1 MASTREAAIQLRTY
15 PAFPAAPHRGG
26 GEPVLFIAFFLRNPR
41 GGGLPSEE
49 AYLHGPLMSAQ
60 RLTSKAHMS
69 DPRWRDARPSRSYG
83 GEPGGRTPRREPRGS
98 DPRRAGDGP
107 GRGDDGATRPRPAQG
122 DPTQPVAPPRAEAR
136 ATGARATGAR
146 ATEARAAARNGT
158 SRRAANGAG

>member
-1 MASTREAAIQLRTY
+1 MARTREAATQLRTY

-41 GGGLPSEE
+41 GGGLPSDE
-49 AYLHGPLMSAQ
+49 AYLHVPVTSAQ

-98 DPRRAGDGP
+98 DPRRAGDGR
-107 GRGDDGATRPRPAQG
+107 GRGDDGATRRRPAQA
-122 DPTQPVAPPRAEAR
+122 DPTQPVKPPRADAR
-136 ATGARATGAR
+136 ADVARTGAAR
-146 ATEARAAARNGT
+146 AVEPPAAARNGT
-158 SRRAANGAG
+158 SRRAAD